1 MQGIAR
7 RAYRPSGTVAPRKA
21 WHKMLQMLLQE
32 HARDDVLK
40 QGMLITG
47 VAYLEPRVG
56 LQNAMLVV
64 PACYLLSGLGFLFA
78 ERIAIHDDQVSQ
90 PP

>member
-1 MQGIAR
+1 MHM
-7 RAYRPSGTVAPRKA
+7 VAPVRTCGMVAPSRA
-21 WHKMLQMLLQE
+21 WHHMLQMLLQE
-32 HARDDVLK
+32 HAREDVLK
-40 QGMLITG
+40 QSMLITG

-78 ERIAIHDDQVSQ
+78 ERIAIHNDKVSQ